1 MGLPIARLI
10 CASNQNNVL
19 TDFIR
24 TGVYDRNRPF
34 QTTISPSMDIL
45 ISSNLERLI
54 FDLSDSG
61 FVRDCM
67 RRLSDTGRYE
77 VQDEMKEKIQTL
89 FYGGYCDDMQT
100 KETIREVWEKYEYL
114 IDTHTA
120 VACKVYQDYVAQTGD
135 TTKTVIAST
144 ANPFK
149 FSGSVLEA
157 LGQPLDGNEFEL
169 LERLSDYTGQKI
181 PISLAELRTKEV
193 RFSSTCKKEEMPEIV
208 AGFLN

>member
-1 MGLPIARLI
+1 M
-10 CASNQNNVL
+10 
-19 TDFIR
+19 
-24 TGVYDRNRPF
+24 
-34 QTTISPSMDIL
+34 
-45 ISSNLERLI
+45 
-54 FDLSDSG
+54 
-61 FVRDCM
+61 
-67 RRLSDTGRYE
+67 
-77 VQDEMKEKIQTL
+77 DEMKEKIQTL